1 MGRSFGPLH
10 VQDEVVQPMGDLQ
23 RRARGLGGAVLSTFI
38 TRDGKKLPG
47 WDERAIS
54 RSTVAAI
61 EQPELSSSSAFPIT
75 LP

>member
-10 VQDEVVQPMGDLQ
+10 VQDEVVQRMGDLQ
-23 RRARGLGGAVLSTFI
+23 RRARGAVLSTFI

-61 EQPELSSSSAFPIT
+61 EQPEPA
-75 LP
+75 